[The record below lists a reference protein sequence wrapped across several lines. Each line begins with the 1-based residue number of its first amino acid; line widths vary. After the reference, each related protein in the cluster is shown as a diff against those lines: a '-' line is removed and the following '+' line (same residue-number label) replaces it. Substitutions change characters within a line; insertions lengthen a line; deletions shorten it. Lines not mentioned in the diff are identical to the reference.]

1 VPDWTAFWAVATLVL
16 LSMLGL
22 ARATSGAFDGPDAEP
37 GVADPEP
44 GVAHPEGPDPP
55 RDTGEQAAAQP
66 TDSQSGIDAP
76 STAEQSPAET
86 ARDQRQLTDLPP
98 LVLLLN
104 VVVTHGGLGLLVLG
118 AAGLT
123 GVPLVALGIGPTS
136 ASTGILAVAGGLV
149 LGGLLAGANAAMAA
163 TLEQLGIEHSEALR
177 AAMAPR
183 TTGGWILLLGA
194 ILPLVAVFEE
204 LFFRAVLIGAAAA
217 ATGLSPWLFVVPST
231 VAFAAGHGLQ
241 GRGGLLVTGVLGI
254 VLGAAFVLTNSLLLV
269 VLAHYVINAVEFLAR
284 ELVGVTPEAFLENR

>member
-1 VPDWTAFWAVATLVL
+1 MPDWTAFWAVATVVL

-22 ARATSGAFDGPDAEP
+22 ARATSGAFDDPDAD
-37 GVADPEP
+37 ADPD
-44 GVAHPEGPDPP
+44 VPDPGHVDRP
-55 RDTGEQAAAQP
+55 GAAGERAADQAI
-66 TDSQSGIDAP
+66 DSQTAGDAP
-76 STAEQSPAET
+76 ATAEQSPSDA
-86 ARDQRQLTDLPP
+86 DPDHPQLTDLPP

-123 GVPLVALGIGPTS
+123 GVPLVALGIAPTS
-136 ASTGILAVAGGLV
+136 SSTGILAVAGGLV
-149 LGGLLAGANAAMAA
+149 LGGLLAGANAVMAA
-163 TLEQLGIEHSEALR
+163 TLERLEIEHSEALR

-194 ILPLVAVFEE
+194 ILPLVAAFEE

-217 ATGLSPWLFVVPST
+217 ATGLSPWLFVVSST

-269 VLAHYVINAVEFLAR
+269 VLAHYVVNAIEFLAR
-284 ELVGVTPEAFLENR
+284 ERLGLDPEALLAGG